1 MSNSKMKTCA
11 GNIDADVDEIF
22 LEEDDEEYEGLE
34 ESSLKVDNE
43 EINDTQDV
51 SQYAEQKSE
60 DDEEHTF
67 DLSNFDDVDIEDDQ
81 ADLGND
87 TVGSLKKTKSKNLK
101 VDIKNGSNKS
111 SKVRRKKSKTN
122 LLTSNKNDKLPQEAA
137 EEMEAKNTNIPE
149 GMVEVNKIT
158 MNSENNTTDSAP
170 KTALKSVSVPVSNIS
185 ITLTFETGRQK
196 ISFGELDTLE
206 KGYTFVCQNPV
217 ENPVEIRANGTLI
230 GYGQLVDVDGKIG
243 VQITKFL

>member
-1 MSNSKMKTCA
+1 MA
-11 GNIDADVDEIF
+11 A
-22 LEEDDEEYEGLE
+22 
-34 ESSLKVDNE
+34 
-43 EINDTQDV
+43 
-51 SQYAEQKSE
+51 
-60 DDEEHTF
+60 
-67 DLSNFDDVDIEDDQ
+67 
-81 ADLGND
+81 
-87 TVGSLKKTKSKNLK
+87 
-101 VDIKNGSNKS
+101 IKAVKF
-111 SKVRRKKSKTN
+111 VVKKSKTN

-158 MNSENNTTDSAP
+158 MNSENNTADSAP